1 MPCENAEGRALGARV
16 SRIRFPLSLVMLTL
30 ISGCAVTPEHF
41 YRSKS
46 DLSVVALCRTYQK
59 AHANAGL
66 ADDVSAELRSRGK
79 NASDCAE
86 VIAAQNE
93 KNTNLALIAI
103 SVAAFIAAGASAEN
117 FELPPGT

>member
-1 MPCENAEGRALGARV
+1 MRV
-16 SRIRFPLSLVMLTL
+16 AVSLAMLTL
-30 ISGCAVTPEHF
+30 ISGCAVTPERF

-46 DLSVVALCRTYQK
+46 DLSVAALCRTYQK

-86 VIAAQNE
+86 VIAAQNA
-93 KNTNLALIAI
+93 KNANVALIAI
-103 SVAAFIAAGASAEN
+103 SVAAFIAAGASASN